1 MNNYPPILKPAE
13 LAESRLIDA
22 ILDGSF
28 PFDSTL
34 PPERELATQ
43 LGVTRP
49 TLRETLQRLA
59 RDGWIEIHQGKSTR
73 VCNPWQEGNL
83 AVLEHLANHSEHY
96 YPQFVEHLLT
106 VRILLA
112 PAFFQAAVQNNRE
125 GVLDLFSELPYPD
138 ADAQFFGTFDWN
150 ILKQM
155 SILSGNPVFT
165 LILNGFS
172 KMYLMLAEKYFE
184 QPETRLHSYSF
195 YVDIRQAAFAADD
208 QKAFA
213 ICQKVMQES
222 IQHWKN
228 IIKRSF

>member
-28 PFDSTL
+28 PFDSML

-49 TLRETLQRLA
+49 TLREALQRMA

-112 PAFFQAAVQNNRE
+112 PAFFQAAVQNNRDSVME
-125 GVLDLFSELPYPD
+125 LFTTIPD
-138 ADAQFFGTFDWN
+138 PETDARSFAAFDWN
-150 ILKQM
+150 VLKKM

-172 KMYLMLAEKYFE
+172 KMYLILAEKYFE
-184 QPETRLHSYSF
+184 QAEARIHSWGF
-195 YVDIRQAAFAADD
+195 YRDIQQAAKVADD
-208 QKAFA
+208 KRIYE

-222 IQHWKN
+222 IRYWKSSG
-228 IIKRSF
+228 K

>member
-1 MNNYPPILKPAE
+1 MNKYPPILKPAE

-28 PFDSTL
+28 PFDSML
-34 PPERELATQ
+34 PPERELAAQ

-49 TLRETLQRLA
+49 TLRETLQRLE

-112 PAFFQAAVQNNRE
+112 PAFFQAAVQNNRDE
-125 GVLDLFSELPYPD
+125 VLELFATLPNLNTD
-138 ADAQFFGTFDWN
+138 ARSFAAFDWKV
-150 ILKQM
+150 LKTM

-172 KMYLMLAEKYFE
+172 KMYLILAEKYFE
-184 QPETRLHSYSF
+184 QPEARIHSCDF
-195 YVDIRQAAFAADD
+195 YRDIQQAAKAADD
-208 QKAFA
+208 RRVYE
-213 ICQKVMQES
+213 ICQKVMQDS
-222 IQHWKN
+222 IRYWENTGEQY
-228 IIKRSF
+228 

>member
-1 MNNYPPILKPAE
+1 MNNYPPIPKPAE

-28 PFDSTL
+28 PFDSML
-34 PPERELATQ
+34 PPERELAAQ

-49 TLRETLQRLA
+49 TLREALQRMA

-73 VCNPWQEGNL
+73 VCNPWQEGKL
-83 AVLEHLANHSEHY
+83 AVLEHLANHSVHY

-112 PAFFQAAVQNNRE
+112 PAFFQAAVQNNRD
-125 GVLDLFSELPYPD
+125 GVLEIFAMLPDPD
-138 ADAQFFGTFDWN
+138 ADARTFSAFDWD
-150 ILKQM
+150 ILKKM

-172 KMYLMLAEKYFE
+172 NMYLMLAEKYFE
-184 QPETRLHSYSF
+184 QAEARIHSHAF
-195 YVDIRQAAFAADD
+195 YNDIRLAAKTADD
-208 QKAFA
+208 QRAYE
-213 ICQKVMQES
+213 ICQKVMEES
-222 IQHWKN
+222 LHHWKK
-228 IIKRSF
+228 IIK